1 MSALTTLEM
10 DLDCDHKESIK
21 KFTRQSLSKSISK
34 VVKADIYPEF
44 GTYPGGGESPIIP
57 FGNEKNAER
66 EIIHGRWAQL
76 GVTGAWAAENGTG
89 IPWFTAGTLCTPDD
103 CTAVADKFPGAV
115 APLAPE
121 GSGYPS
127 FWNVLIIETVLV
139 GAAEAYRTGLAA
151 NPFDD
156 GLVAGDVSP
165 GGRFDPLGL
174 AESGDLEE
182 LKIKELKH
190 CRLSMFAWLGCIMQ
204 ALATQEGP
212 IANWTAH
219 TADPSK
225 SISKVVKADI
235 YPEFGTYPGGG
246 ESPIIPF
253 GDEKN
258 AEREIIHGR
267 WAQLGVT
274 GAWAAENGTGIP
286 WFTAGTLCTPD
297 DCTAVADKFPGA
309 VAPLAPEGSGYP
321 SFWNVLI
328 IETVLVGA
336 AEAYRTGLAANPFD
350 DGLVAGDVSPGG
362 RFDPLGLAE
371 SGDLEELK
379 IKELKHCRLSM
390 FAWLGCIFQA
400 LATQEGPIANW
411 TAHTADPVHANVL
424 TNAAKGFGFY

>member
-1 MSALTTLEM
+1 MFAATQQIASVAGLKAT
-10 DLDCDHKESIK
+10 KV
-21 KFTRQSLSKSISK
+21 QSKSISK

-139 GAAEAYRTGLAA
+139 GAAEGYRTGLID
-151 NPFDD
+151 PVFDE
-156 GLVAGDVSP
+156 LSVGDVSP
-165 GGRFDPLGL
+165 GGRFDPL
-174 AESGDLEE
+174 
-182 LKIKELKH
+182 
-190 CRLSMFAWLGCIMQ
+190 C
-204 ALATQEGP
+204 
-212 IANWTAH
+212 
-219 TADPSK
+219 
-225 SISKVVKADI
+225 
-235 YPEFGTYPGGG
+235 
-246 ESPIIPF
+246 
-253 GDEKN
+253 
-258 AEREIIHGR
+258 
-267 WAQLGVT
+267 
-274 GAWAAENGTGIP
+274 
-286 WFTAGTLCTPD
+286 
-297 DCTAVADKFPGA
+297 
-309 VAPLAPEGSGYP
+309 
-321 SFWNVLI
+321 
-328 IETVLVGA
+328 
-336 AEAYRTGLAANPFD
+336 
-350 DGLVAGDVSPGG
+350 
-362 RFDPLGLAE
+362 LAE

>member
-1 MSALTTLEM
+1 LLLLNKSRPSPASRPPRFRCVFSAARSFFLFNDTDLIVGVFFSHTARAFDDDANFLPYLILQKRIDVCDDARERSDLRCALLVSPREWTKTNARNNASSRRCVVRSLEVDPQRIDFWDLTTLWEENI
-10 DLDCDHKESIK
+10 LVREPPREK
-21 KFTRQSLSKSISK
+21 KI
-34 VVKADIYPEF
+34 
-44 GTYPGGGESPIIP
+44 
-57 FGNEKNAER
+57 
-66 EIIHGRWAQL
+66 
-76 GVTGAWAAENGTG
+76 
-89 IPWFTAGTLCTPDD
+89 
-103 CTAVADKFPGAV
+103 
-115 APLAPE
+115 
-121 GSGYPS
+121 
-127 FWNVLIIETVLV
+127 
-139 GAAEAYRTGLAA
+139 
-151 NPFDD
+151 FDF
-156 GLVAGDVSP
+156 
-165 GGRFDPLGL
+165 RFDFITHEWLVRR
-174 AESGDLEE
+174 ETDLFFS
-182 LKIKELKH
+182 LKLFFIYYY
-190 CRLSMFAWLGCIMQ
+190 Q
-204 ALATQEGP
+204 
-212 IANWTAH
+212 
-219 TADPSK
+219 SK

-390 FAWLGCIFQA
+390 FAWLGCIMQA

>member
-1 MSALTTLEM
+1 MFAATQQIASVAGLKAT
-10 DLDCDHKESIK
+10 KV
-21 KFTRQSLSKSISK
+21 QSKSISK

-89 IPWFTAGTLCTPDD
+89 ITWLPADTLCLPDD

-115 APLAPE
+115 APFATR
-121 GSGYPS
+121 GSGNPS

-139 GAAEAYRTGLAA
+139 GAAEGYRTGLID
-151 NPFDD
+151 PVFDE
-156 GLVAGDVSP
+156 LSVGDVSP

-219 TADPSK
+219 TADP
-225 SISKVVKADI
+225 
-235 YPEFGTYPGGG
+235 
-246 ESPIIPF
+246 
-253 GDEKN
+253 
-258 AEREIIHGR
+258 
-267 WAQLGVT
+267 
-274 GAWAAENGTGIP
+274 
-286 WFTAGTLCTPD
+286 
-297 DCTAVADKFPGA
+297 
-309 VAPLAPEGSGYP
+309 
-321 SFWNVLI
+321 
-328 IETVLVGA
+328 
-336 AEAYRTGLAANPFD
+336 
-350 DGLVAGDVSPGG
+350 
-362 RFDPLGLAE
+362 
-371 SGDLEELK
+371 
-379 IKELKHCRLSM
+379 
-390 FAWLGCIFQA
+390 
-400 LATQEGPIANW
+400 
-411 TAHTADPVHANVL
+411 VHANVL